1 MDQVKHCTVRIERLP
16 LPPCWVLVERYEPPI
31 LISEPWTLSK
41 EEREIFGYP
50 PQEETTERPE
60 IDLATPPR
68 QKNWT
73 IDDLIT
79 PPPSPPQDLDDDPI
93 ARQLASMGA

>member
-31 LISEPWTLSK
+31 PISEP
-41 EEREIFGYP
+41 
-50 PQEETTERPE
+50 
-60 IDLATPPR
+60 
-68 QKNWT
+68 WT